1 MAITQ
6 AVCNSAKVEFIDG
19 VHLAANTYKL
29 ALYTSAAVLS
39 KATTAYTVTAE
50 VAASGT
56 YGAGGFT
63 LSGRTSGLTGDNEL
77 LTFTSPAA
85 TGATITARGALIYNS
100 SVSNKALFV
109 LDFGADITS
118 TAGTF
123 TVNIPANLLTLS

>member
-19 VHLAANTYKL
+19 VHLAANVYKL
-29 ALYTSAAVLS
+29 ALYTSSAVLS

-56 YGAGGFT
+56 YSAGGAT
-63 LSGRTSGLTGDNEL
+63 LAGRSSALSGDNEL
-77 LTFTSPAA
+77 LTFTSPAF

-100 SVSNKALFV
+100 SVSDKALFV

-118 TAGTF
+118 TNGTF
-123 TVNIPANLLTLS
+123 TVTLPANLLTLS